1 MRIIFM
7 IEIEIELIIEIV
19 RFVFNSQHF
28 LGEHVHVGLLKK
40 AQV

>member
-1 MRIIFM
+1 M

-19 RFVFNSQHF
+19 QFVFNSQNV